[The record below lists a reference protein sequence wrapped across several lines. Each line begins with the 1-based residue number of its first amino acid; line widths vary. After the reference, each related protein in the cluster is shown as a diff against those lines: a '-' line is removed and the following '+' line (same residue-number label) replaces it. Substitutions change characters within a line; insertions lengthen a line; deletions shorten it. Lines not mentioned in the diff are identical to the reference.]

1 MQPENETAASG
12 PMPAAPAQP
21 AVPQAQ
27 AVAPAPVAAQPA
39 PVPAEPPREIDP
51 ELQNSVNDA
60 VQAIAKIREGFS
72 TTIVGQGEMLDSILV
87 ALISNGHVLI
97 EGVPGLAKTTAVRAI
112 AATMD
117 ANFVRIQCTPD
128 MLPSDILGNQIYNPQ
143 DHKFITQIGPIDH
156 QFVLVDEINRTG
168 AKTQSA
174 LLEAMQERQISI
186 GGETHKL
193 PDGFIVL
200 ATQNPIEQEGT
211 YLLPEAQLDRFLIK
225 HLVTYPTLEEEI
237 EVMKVHD
244 SSGSFELPKA
254 STDIK
259 QILDMQKLA
268 KQIVVDDKILTYIG
282 NVVAATRDPSAY
294 NLADLAPYI
303 EVGASPRASLALV
316 AAGRANALMQ
326 GSTYVT
332 PDHIKPYLARVLR
345 HRVALTYEADAENV
359 TADQLIER
367 IGAGVVV
374 P

>member
-1 MQPENETAASG
+1 MEPDNTNAG
-12 PMPAAPAQP
+12 GAPD
-21 AVPQAQ
+21 
-27 AVAPAPVAAQPA
+27 VAPATPSDDTPQTSPS
-39 PVPAEPPREIDP
+39 PEPLPEIDS
-51 ELQNSVNDA
+51 ELQHTVTEA
-60 VQAIAKIREGFS
+60 TKVIGQIREGFS
-72 TTIVGQGEMLDSILV
+72 RTIIGQDEMLDSILV

-97 EGVPGLAKTTAVRAI
+97 EGVPGLAKTTAVRAV
-112 AATMD
+112 ASSLD
-117 ANFVRIQCTPD
+117 ADFVRIQCTPD

-143 DHKFITQIGPIDH
+143 EHEFITQIGPINS

-193 PDGFIVL
+193 PEGFIVL

-225 HLVTYPTLEEEI
+225 HLVTYPTLEQEI
-237 EVMKVHD
+237 QVMKVHD
-244 SSGSFELPKA
+244 SSGSFDLPKPV
-254 STDIK
+254 TDIK
-259 QILDMQKLA
+259 QIMELQRLA
-268 KQIVVDDKILTYIG
+268 KLIAVDDKVLTYIA
-282 NVVAATRDPSAY
+282 NVVAATRNPGAY
-294 NLADLAPYI
+294 NMPDLAPYI

-316 AAGRANALMQ
+316 AAARAAALMQ
-326 GSTYVT
+326 GTTYVT
-332 PDHIKPYLARVLR
+332 PDHVKPYLTRVLR
-345 HRVALTYEADAENV
+345 HRVALTYEADAENI